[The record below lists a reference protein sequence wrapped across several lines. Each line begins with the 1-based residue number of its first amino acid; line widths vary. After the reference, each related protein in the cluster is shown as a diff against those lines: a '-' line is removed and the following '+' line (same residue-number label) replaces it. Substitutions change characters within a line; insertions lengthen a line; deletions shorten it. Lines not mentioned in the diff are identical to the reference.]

1 MFRIGVA
8 RTGISLRSER
18 IVNSFSREMA
28 ATHSPNGMH
37 EIPALLASA
46 ARIGGVDA
54 AALLVQDSG
63 SRQPTAV
70 AWHGLSQR
78 EASAIIPFAQSA
90 FVPSRVDSTCAI
102 DDLDA
107 AVIDPDFATLAIR
120 DAGFRA
126 MRVSP
131 IRDSD
136 GHPFA
141 VLLALRR
148 APAGQPRSGDEVL
161 DLVASHAAALAQAD
175 FARRQQ
181 ALSEAQ
187 LRAIVESLGEAILR
201 FDAMGTI
208 EAASP
213 SSESVLGRSPESLVG
228 TPIDGVLQDVDPSI
242 CPRAIA
248 TYAAGGRAP
257 RFGRAI
263 QAKARRADG
272 RPVPVELVVCE
283 VERRVRF
290 VAILRDNEAER
301 VADARLRQAD
311 RLTALGTLAAGL
323 GHDMNNVLLPVRA
336 HLNALQRSTGASVPA
351 SADEHVSEI
360 RSGIE
365 YLQGLADGL
374 HSLANDPGHANG
386 NGDGT
391 DLNAWWARVQ
401 PLLRQAVPPLTVVAA
416 EIIPG
421 LPRVDVAERALTQAV
436 LNLFV
441 NAGEAITAARRDAP
455 GKVTLRAA
463 CTPDARAIEVSVA
476 DTGCGMS
483 DEVRARAFDMFFTT
497 KTRQVGSGLGLALVQ
512 RVAREAG
519 GSVAIDSVPGE
530 GTAIRMALPHCPL
543 PKAVTDAH
551 IAISLADS
559 RAGAFM
565 ESAMRAR
572 GMRMVTLDDASEAD
586 AWVADPRIVPTRDAV
601 RWLARRAGRTLVLYG
616 DPVPAARRAWRGV
629 AAGTIPRHTDF
640 DTLLVGV
647 DQACSIIQRRRDDD

>member
-1 MFRIGVA
+1 MDTVI
-8 RTGISLRSER
+8 
-18 IVNSFSREMA
+18 REMA
-28 ATHSPNGMH
+28 NAPQRSRRSDVP
-37 EIPALLASA
+37 ELLASA
-46 ARIGGVDA
+46 ARMGGVDA
-54 AALLVQDSG
+54 AALLLQEPG
-63 SRQPTAV
+63 KHGTTAV
-70 AWHGLSQR
+70 AWHGLSDR
-78 EASAIIPFAQSA
+78 EASAIIPFAQTSY
-90 FVPSRVDSTCAI
+90 VPARLPAPRAVP
-102 DDLDA
+102 DLDHDEA
-107 AVIDPDFATLAIR
+107 EPDFATLAIR

-126 MRVSP
+126 MRLSP
-131 IRDSD
+131 IRDND
-136 GHPFA
+136 GSAFA

-148 APAGQPRSGDEVL
+148 APVAGSPPGDELL
-161 DLVASHAAALAQAD
+161 DLVGSHAAALAQAD

-187 LRAIVESLGEAILR
+187 LRAIVDSLGEAILR

-213 SSESVLGRSPESLVG
+213 SSESVLGRTPESLVG
-228 TPIDGVLQDVDPSI
+228 TSIDGVLQDVDASI

-257 RFGRAI
+257 RFGRTI

-272 RPVPVELVVCE
+272 RSIPVELVVCE
-283 VERRVRF
+283 VERRARF

-301 VADARLRQAD
+301 IADARLRQAD

-336 HLNALQRSTGASVPA
+336 HLNALERSTATPADVPA
-351 SADEHVSEI
+351 SAGEHVAEI

-401 PLLRQAVPPLTVVAA
+401 PLLRQAVPPLTVVAS
-416 EIIPG
+416 EIPPG

-441 NAGEAITAARRDAP
+441 NAGEAITAARREAP

-463 CTPDARAIEVSVA
+463 CTPDAQAIEVSVA

-483 DEVRARAFDMFFTT
+483 EETRARAFDMFFTT

-530 GTAIRMALPHCPL
+530 GTVIRMALPHCPL
-543 PKAVTDAH
+543 PQAVTDAH
-551 IAISLADS
+551 VAISLADS
-559 RAGAFM
+559 RAAAFM

-586 AWVADPRIVPTRDAV
+586 AWIADPRIVPARDAV

-616 DPVPAARRAWRGV
+616 EPVPAARRTWRGV
-629 AAGTIPRHTDF
+629 SAGAIHRHTDF
-640 DTLLVGV
+640 DTLLIGV
-647 DQACSIIQRRRDDD
+647 DQACSIIQRRRDDE

>member
-1 MFRIGVA
+1 MN
-8 RTGISLRSER
+8 TLH
-18 IVNSFSREMA
+18 REMA
-28 ATHSPNGMH
+28 AEHSQIGRH

-54 AALLVQDSG
+54 AALLVQESG
-63 SRQPTAV
+63 KEGPTAV
-70 AWHGLSQR
+70 AWHGLSDR
-78 EASAIIPFAQSA
+78 EASAIIPFVQTSY
-90 FVPSRVDSTCAI
+90 VPGRIVAPHVV

-107 AVIDPDFATLAIR
+107 AGCDPDFASLAIR

-126 MRVSP
+126 LRLSP
-131 IRDSD
+131 IRDND
-136 GHPFA
+136 GTIFA

-148 APAGQPRSGDEVL
+148 SPACGPRPGDELL
-161 DLVASHAAALAQAD
+161 DLVGGHAAALAQAD

-213 SSESVLGRSPESLVG
+213 SSEAVLGRTPDSLVG
-228 TPIDGVLQDVDPSI
+228 TPIDGILRDVDPAIS
-242 CPRAIA
+242 PRAIA

-272 RPVPVELVVCE
+272 RSVPVELVVCE
-283 VERRVRF
+283 VERRSRF

-301 VADARLRQAD
+301 IADARLRQAD

-336 HLNALQRSTGASVPA
+336 HLNALDRSSAESPDPPAGA
-351 SADEHVSEI
+351 EKHVDEI
-360 RSGIE
+360 RSGID

-374 HSLANDPGHANG
+374 HSLANDPGPANG

-401 PLLRQAVPPLTVVAA
+401 PLLRQALPPLTAVAA
-416 EIIPG
+416 EIPAG

-441 NAGEAITAARRDAP
+441 NAGEAITAAQRETP
-455 GKVTLRAA
+455 GKVTLRASSS
-463 CTPDARAIEVSVA
+463 PDGQSIELSVA
-476 DTGCGMS
+476 DNGCGMS
-483 DEVRARAFDMFFTT
+483 EEVRARAFDMFFTT

-519 GSVAIDSVPGE
+519 GSVAIDSGPGE
-530 GTAIRMALPHCPL
+530 GTAIRLALPHCPL
-543 PKAVTDAH
+543 PEAVADAH
-551 IAISLADS
+551 VAISLADS
-559 RAGAFM
+559 RAAAFM

-586 AWVADPRIVPTRDAV
+586 AWIADPRIVPARDAV
-601 RWLARRAGRTLVLYG
+601 RWLARRTGRTVVLHG
-616 DPVPAARRAWRGV
+616 EPIPAARRAWRGI
-629 AAGTIPRHTDF
+629 AAGIVRRHTDF

-647 DQACSIIQRRRDDD
+647 DQVCSIIQKRRQDD

>member
-1 MFRIGVA
+1 MHTLSGEM
-8 RTGISLRSER
+8 GIHH
-18 IVNSFSREMA
+18 A
-28 ATHSPNGMH
+28 QTSPR
-37 EIPALLASA
+37 EIPVLLASA

-54 AALLVQDSG
+54 AALLLQEPG
-63 SRQPTAV
+63 KRGTTAV
-70 AWHGLSQR
+70 AWHGLSER
-78 EASAIIPFAQSA
+78 EASAIIPFAQTSYEPGRITA
-90 FVPSRVDSTCAI
+90 PQSI
-102 DDLDA
+102 EDLDA
-107 AVIDPDFATLAIR
+107 AGEEPDFTALAIR

-126 MRVSP
+126 MRLSP
-131 IRDSD
+131 IRDND
-136 GHPFA
+136 GTAFA

-148 APAGQPRSGDEVL
+148 APAGGPRPGDELL
-161 DLVASHAAALAQAD
+161 DLVGGHAAALAQAD

-187 LRAIVESLGEAILR
+187 LRAIVDSLGEVILR

-213 SSESVLGRSPESLVG
+213 SSEAVLGRTPESLVG
-228 TPIDGVLQDVDPSI
+228 APIDGVLQEVDPSI

-263 QAKARRADG
+263 QAKACRADG
-272 RPVPVELVVCE
+272 RSVPIELVVCE
-283 VERRVRF
+283 VERRARF

-301 VADARLRQAD
+301 IADARLRQAD

-336 HLNALQRSTGASVPA
+336 HLNALEQAAVASPALPVPA
-351 SADEHVSEI
+351 PASGHVAEI
-360 RSGIE
+360 RSGLE

-374 HSLANDPGHANG
+374 HSLANDPGPANG

-401 PLLRQAVPPLTVVAA
+401 ALLRQAVPPLTVVTA
-416 EIIPG
+416 EIPNG

-441 NAGEAITAARRDAP
+441 NAGEAITAARREAP
-455 GKVTLRAA
+455 GKVTLRAS
-463 CTPDARAIEVSVA
+463 CTPDGQAIEVSVA
-476 DTGCGMS
+476 DTGCGMTE
-483 DEVRARAFDMFFTT
+483 EVRARAFDMFFTT

-519 GSVAIDSVPGE
+519 GSVAIDSRPGE
-530 GTAIRMALPHCPL
+530 GTVIRMAFPPCPL
-543 PKAVTDAH
+543 PASVTHAH
-551 IAISLADS
+551 VAISMADS
-559 RAGAFM
+559 RAAAFM

-572 GMRMVTLDDASEAD
+572 GMRQVTLDDASEAD
-586 AWVADPRIVPTRDAV
+586 AWIADPRIVAARDAV
-601 RWLARRAGRTLVLYG
+601 RWLARRSRRTLVLYG
-616 DPVPAARRAWRGV
+616 EPIPAARRGWRGI
-629 AAGTIPRHTDF
+629 AAGTIQRHTDF

-647 DQACSIIQRRRDDD
+647 DQACSIIQRRRDDE

>member
-1 MFRIGVA
+1 MHRVV
-8 RTGISLRSER
+8 RD
-18 IVNSFSREMA
+18 MA
-28 ATHSPNGMH
+28 TVTRQSGRR
-37 EIPALLASA
+37 EIPELLASA

-54 AALLVQDSG
+54 AALLLQEPG
-63 SRQPTAV
+63 KPGTTAV
-70 AWHGLSQR
+70 AWHGLSDR
-78 EASAIIPFAQSA
+78 EASTIIPFAQTSYEPDRIPA
-90 FVPSRVDSTCAI
+90 PRVI
-102 DDLDA
+102 EDLDA
-107 AVIDPDFATLAIR
+107 DGWDPDFATLAIR

-126 MRVSP
+126 MRLSP
-131 IRDSD
+131 IRDND
-136 GHPFA
+136 GAAFA

-148 APAGQPRSGDEVL
+148 LPASGTRPGDDLL
-161 DLVASHAAALAQAD
+161 DLVGGHAAAMAQAE

-187 LRAIVESLGEAILR
+187 LRAIVDSLGEVILR

-213 SSESVLGRSPESLVG
+213 STAAVLGCTPESLVG
-228 TPIDGVLQDVDPSI
+228 TPIDRVLAEVDPST

-248 TYAAGGRAP
+248 TYAAGGKAP
-257 RFGRAI
+257 RFGRPT
-263 QAKARRADG
+263 QAKARHADG
-272 RPVPVELVVCE
+272 RSVPVELVFCE
-283 VERRVRF
+283 VERRGRF
-290 VAILRDNEAER
+290 VAILRDNESER
-301 VADARLRQAD
+301 IADARLRQAD

-336 HLNALQRSTGASVPA
+336 HLNALERTAGAPNAA
-351 SADEHVSEI
+351 SAPAGEHVAHI
-360 RSGIE
+360 RSGVE

-374 HSLANDPGHANG
+374 HSLADDPGPANG

-391 DLNAWWARVQ
+391 DLIAWWARVQ
-401 PLLRQAVPPLTVVAA
+401 ALLRQAVPPLTVVTA
-416 EIIPG
+416 EIPAG

-441 NAGEAITAARRDAP
+441 NAGEAITATRREAP
-455 GKVTLRAA
+455 GKVTLRAS
-463 CTPDARAIEVSVA
+463 CTPDGQAIEVSVA

-483 DEVRARAFDMFFTT
+483 EETRARAFDMFFTT

-519 GSVAIDSVPGE
+519 GSVAIDSAPGE
-530 GTAIRMALPHCPL
+530 GTVIRMALPPCPL
-543 PKAVTDAH
+543 PPSVTDAH
-551 IAISLADS
+551 VAVSLADS
-559 RAGAFM
+559 RAAAFM
-565 ESAMRAR
+565 ESAMRSR

-586 AWVADPRIVPTRDAV
+586 AWIVDPRIVEARDAV

-616 DPVPAARRAWRGV
+616 DPIPAARRTWRGI
-629 AAGTIPRHTDF
+629 AAGTIRRHTDF